1 MDRVKYRH
9 KREIK
14 FKVVTSLVLC
24 FICASLCALSLSGC
38 YLVKQGR
45 YVLKYS
51 TEARR
56 IDKMRQSADT
66 PEELKAF
73 FSLVDEVRRFAAD
86 SLGLSKNDNYSTY
99 IEIPG
104 DRVVNVVYAAG
115 KFDFKPYI
123 WKFPFFGSW
132 PNKGFFESRD
142 ARKEAGRLAAKG
154 YDTCVLGAGAF
165 STLGFFSD
173 PVYSYM
179 KRYSTFG
186 LAYLIFHE
194 QTHATLFIKSQLQ
207 FNEELATFFGKE
219 GALRFVRGKF
229 GDTSEQF
236 RKALSSIHDE
246 DVFYNLMRSLHK
258 SLKEVYDSAGLSD
271 EIKLELKQ
279 KIISRFKDSIDVH
292 YDSLFQS
299 KGYRWL
305 TKSTIN
311 NATLLADMTYNQN
324 LSLFRDLYERKNRDF
339 KALLAGLKTLKKKKG
354 DLHEWIGKL

>member
-1 MDRVKYRH
+1 MRL
-9 KREIK
+9 K
-14 FKVVTSLVLC
+14 FTISFSAILLAAALCITSLC
-24 FICASLCALSLSGC
+24 NC

-56 IDKMRQSADT
+56 IDKMQRSADT

-73 FSLVDEVRRFAAD
+73 FSLVDEVRRFATD

-99 IEIPG
+99 IDLPG
-104 DRVVNVVYAAG
+104 DRVVDVVYAAG
-115 KFDFKPYI
+115 KLNFKPYI

-132 PNKGFFESRD
+132 PNKGFFEPQD

-179 KRYSTFG
+179 KRYSAFG

-229 GDTSEQF
+229 GDTSEQY
-236 RKALSSIHDE
+236 RKALSSVHDE
-246 DVFYNLMRSLHK
+246 DVFYTLMRTLHK

-279 KIISRFKDSIDVH
+279 QIVSRFKDSIDVH

-339 KALLAGLKTLKKKKG
+339 KAMLASLKTLKKKKG